1 MFDVKALKFLDRLS
15 KNGNA
20 QEVLK
25 MTVNFEIYRRRSDW
39 PKGSTMTMAL
49 APLQQNGTF

>member
-25 MTVNFEIYRRRSDW
+25 MTVNFEIYGRRGNW
-39 PKGSTMTMAL
+39 PKGSTMTMA
-49 APLQQNGTF
+49 PLQQNGTF